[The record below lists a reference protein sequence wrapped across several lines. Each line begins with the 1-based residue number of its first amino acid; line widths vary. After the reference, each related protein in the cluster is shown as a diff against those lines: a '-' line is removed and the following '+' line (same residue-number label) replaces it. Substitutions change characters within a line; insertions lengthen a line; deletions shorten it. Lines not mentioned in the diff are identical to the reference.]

1 MKNRILCLLLALCLV
16 VVMLPAAA
24 VPVSAAQA
32 MSASENLVALI
43 KQLEGF
49 RSTAYVSG
57 GQWSIGYGTS
67 GSPGQTIT
75 EAAADQALRAHLSTV
90 EEKLNSFASKWNR
103 NFTQQQF
110 DALACFSYNCGTG
123 WMNASGR
130 LRDAITSGASEE
142 KFLFAMSLWANNGTS
157 PDPGL
162 LQRRMAEADVYLNGT
177 YQKKS
182 TTYTYTIF
190 DANGGTPGSSGED
203 KMQGYRKDGSTQ
215 ILVADPTLAGHEF
228 AGWYTQRNGGTRV
241 TTLGSDTAGKTLYAQ
256 YRSNGGTPWVGAE
269 ETLTGSDGSTT
280 VIASGTVNCTTYVN
294 VRKGPGT
301 NYSILS
307 RAASGMEVEIFQT
320 TWTGSTQWARTSGG
334 WMSMEYI
341 SLSGSSGSIS
351 GNGGTANPETG
362 TVTGSNVNVRSG
374 PGTGYGVV
382 GRKNTGDSVTVS
394 EKRTSGG
401 LSWGRIGDSQWICL
415 SYVRLASSSGTT
427 VPESGSESGASSN
440 GSGST
445 EIVDTGTVSSSTA
458 LNVRSG
464 PGTGYARIKSLSPG
478 TSVSIY
484 EYETAGGVQWGRIGS
499 SQWVCMTYV
508 RVVQKSDG
516 SATGTGTVISST
528 VLNVRSGPGT
538 AYSRVGQLTPGSA
551 VEITEQTQTS
561 GVWWGKT
568 SQGWVCMQYVN
579 MGSSL

>member
-307 RAASGMEVEIFQT
+307 RAASGTEVEIFQT

-415 SYVRLASSSGTT
+415 SYVRLGSSGGT
-427 VPESGSESGASSN
+427 PESGSESGASSN

-464 PGTGYARIKSLSPG
+464 PGTGYARIRSLSPG

-499 SQWVCMTYV
+499 SQWVCMTYI
-508 RVVQKSDG
+508 RVAQESDG

-551 VEITEQTQTS
+551 VEITEQTQAA